1 MINAII
7 NCFFNETKNLRKKM
21 EDDSSDTEQINY
33 KEFIKKKENNP
44 INRKYEELLKQTESF
59 INNTKN
65 KNINEILSYSIIS
78 FFDLILKINNRKIN
92 ILENKL
98 SMLFHKLH
106 QLSFFNL
113 MMTYTNFIIKIS
125 KKIESEKNNCQF
137 NPSKDL
143 LIKAIYDI
151 FLNQNLEHKI
161 FSIKMTSNSEL
172 KFNYMKLKLEEFVYN
187 NTEPFFEYNLIPG
200 PYPDGYEIIVN
211 NRDNYLILNDESNK
225 KDDIKKMKDI
235 FRKFGINDRYINWWK
250 NNSYSRQNQNYEIIE
265 EKDNHKIKIENIN
278 NEKKVNIIV
287 EQNKEKFKEITKN
300 LIKQENNIKNNF
312 KLTNRN
318 FSNFKNSFYDLK
330 KIILSIPNLTYKI
343 KDIYPYGSISQL
355 TQNINS
361 DYEISII
368 TENYSLI
375 KKSDI
380 ELLLKE
386 ISSFIELN
394 NNNEYKIEGIRTTK
408 RTFLLILKDIKYKI
422 NIEININNIFSILNS
437 NLIYKYVTYDAR
449 ALILVNTIKDWSK
462 IKGINSNYKG
472 FLSSYCYTLMTIF
485 FLQRIENPLL
495 PIIHS
500 NLNYNKIF
508 IFDKEYFIEKNML
521 CPEISFN
528 NFKTKNKE
536 DTVTT
541 LLLKFFVFY
550 LFLFNENDYC
560 IDIGNDKLTF
570 RYNEAKYLNYF
581 EERNKISVYCFIDM
595 FDYTYNPGSY
605 MDRDSTPHKLY
616 IKKLQKSLRQLLNG
630 EDNILKPDYED
641 KEETE
646 ES

>member
-1 MINAII
+1 
-7 NCFFNETKNLRKKM
+7 M

>member
-1 MINAII
+1 
-7 NCFFNETKNLRKKM
+7 M
-21 EDDSSDTEQINY
+21 EDDNSDTEQINY

-172 KFNYMKLKLEEFVYN
+172 KFNYLKLKLEEFVYN

>member
-1 MINAII
+1 
-7 NCFFNETKNLRKKM
+7 M
-21 EDDSSDTEQINY
+21 EDDNSDTEQINY
-33 KEFIKKKENNP
+33 KEFIQKKENNP

-172 KFNYMKLKLEEFVYN
+172 IFNYMKLKLEEFVYN

-235 FRKFGINDRYINWWK
+235 FRKFGIKDRYINWWK

>member
-1 MINAII
+1 
-7 NCFFNETKNLRKKM
+7 M

-98 SMLFHKLH
+98 CMLFHKLH

-161 FSIKMTSNSEL
+161 FSIKMSSNSEL
-172 KFNYMKLKLEEFVYN
+172 KFNYLKLKLEEFVYN

-235 FRKFGINDRYINWWK
+235 FRKFGINERYINWWK

-485 FLQRIENPLL
+485 FLQRIKNPLL

>member
-1 MINAII
+1 
-7 NCFFNETKNLRKKM
+7 M
-21 EDDSSDTEQINY
+21 EDDNSDTEQINY

-44 INRKYEELLKQTESF
+44 FNRKYEELLKQTESF

-172 KFNYMKLKLEEFVYN
+172 KFNYLKLKLEEFVYN

-278 NEKKVNIIV
+278 NEKKVNTIV

>member
-1 MINAII
+1 
-7 NCFFNETKNLRKKM
+7 M

-172 KFNYMKLKLEEFVYN
+172 KFNYLKLKLEEFVYN

-287 EQNKEKFKEITKN
+287 EQNKEKFKENYT
-300 LIKQENNIKNNF
+300 
-312 KLTNRN
+312 
-318 FSNFKNSFYDLK
+318 
-330 KIILSIPNLTYKI
+330 
-343 KDIYPYGSISQL
+343 
-355 TQNINS
+355 INS
-361 DYEISII
+361 
-368 TENYSLI
+368 
-375 KKSDI
+375 
-380 ELLLKE
+380 
-386 ISSFIELN
+386 
-394 NNNEYKIEGIRTTK
+394 
-408 RTFLLILKDIKYKI
+408 
-422 NIEININNIFSILNS
+422 
-437 NLIYKYVTYDAR
+437 
-449 ALILVNTIKDWSK
+449 
-462 IKGINSNYKG
+462 
-472 FLSSYCYTLMTIF
+472 
-485 FLQRIENPLL
+485 
-495 PIIHS
+495 
-500 NLNYNKIF
+500 
-508 IFDKEYFIEKNML
+508 
-521 CPEISFN
+521 
-528 NFKTKNKE
+528 
-536 DTVTT
+536 
-541 LLLKFFVFY
+541 
-550 LFLFNENDYC
+550 
-560 IDIGNDKLTF
+560 
-570 RYNEAKYLNYF
+570 
-581 EERNKISVYCFIDM
+581 
-595 FDYTYNPGSY
+595 
-605 MDRDSTPHKLY
+605 
-616 IKKLQKSLRQLLNG
+616 
-630 EDNILKPDYED
+630 
-641 KEETE
+641 
-646 ES
+646 